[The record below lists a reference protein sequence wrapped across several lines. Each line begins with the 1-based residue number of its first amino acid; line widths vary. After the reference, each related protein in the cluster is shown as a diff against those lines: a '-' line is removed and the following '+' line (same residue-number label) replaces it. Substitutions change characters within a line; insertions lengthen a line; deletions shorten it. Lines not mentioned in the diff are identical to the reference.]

1 MDYDNLDTCA
11 DCGEVLTE
19 NEKHENVDVCHK
31 CFDKA
36 FESDYGY

>member
-11 DCGEVLTE
+11 NCGEVLTE

-36 FESDYGY
+36 FEDD